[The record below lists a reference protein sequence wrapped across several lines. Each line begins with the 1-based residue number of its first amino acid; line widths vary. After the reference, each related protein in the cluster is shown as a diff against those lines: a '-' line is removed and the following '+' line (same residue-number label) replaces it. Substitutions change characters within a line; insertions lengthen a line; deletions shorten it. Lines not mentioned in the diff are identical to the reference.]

1 MKIHYYKQVDS
12 TQTKCQ
18 ELYSEL
24 DEWSIV
30 AAESQTSGYG
40 RTGLWD
46 SSDSNIYM
54 SIKVTDIKVNLLL
67 PIISVG
73 LCKVL
78 NEHEV
83 KAYLKLPNDIYVNK
97 KKLGGILIEPFA
109 NGYIVGIGIN
119 VQLTNVDGRTSL
131 LNERK
136 SKWINN
142 NLISQFQQVFID
154 LEMKK
159 NAEIMNM
166 YQDVTILKNQ
176 EIMIVDRRTQETK
189 LVKVNKVDTEK
200 IYTNDSEYSIM
211 QYKFNY

>member
-142 NLISQFQQVFID
+142 NLISQFQQDFID

-176 EIMIVDRRTQETK
+176 EIRIVDRRTQETK